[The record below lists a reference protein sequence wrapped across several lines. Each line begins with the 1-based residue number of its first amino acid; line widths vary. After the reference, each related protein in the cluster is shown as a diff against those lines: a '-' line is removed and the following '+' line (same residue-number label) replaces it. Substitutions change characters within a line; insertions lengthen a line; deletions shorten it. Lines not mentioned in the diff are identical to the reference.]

1 MSTESDALD
10 RSVLERKAR
19 EELMQIATALGVSVA
34 ARAKKAD
41 IVDAILGDAAEA
53 APAAAASGKDD
64 EPDDAAT
71 SKGPTVRRTRVRS
84 NGGRKDTE
92 PVEDGPGVPEPEVKA
107 PDVAGPTE
115 EPKAEWETD
124 VDEGSSQPADTAEA
138 SDDSNG
144 QSSQP
149 RDESAP
155 GEGQSRRRRRR
166 GRDRDRDEQFQGEP
180 LAVEGTLDLRDE
192 GYGFL
197 RTKGFLASREDVYVP
212 AKLVRQLGLRKGDV
226 VTGNSRPAARNEKNP
241 ALLRVDTVNG
251 LEPDE
256 AKARRSFD
264 DLTPVF
270 PDSKLKLEVAGDK
283 DNITGRVIDL
293 LAPIGKGQRGLI
305 VAPPKAGKTTVMKQI
320 AAAIEANHPDVEL
333 VVLLVDERPEEV
345 TDMARSVSGTVVAS
359 TFDRPPEEH
368 AQVAEL
374 TIEWAKRMVE
384 DGKDVVVIV
393 DGITRLT
400 RAYNFAAP
408 QTGRALSGG
417 LDAGAI
423 YPPKKFF
430 GAARNFEEGGSLT
443 ILATALVDTGSRMD
457 EVIFEEFK
465 GTGNMELRLDRRL
478 AERRVFPAIDVDG
491 SSTRHE
497 ELLFKKHQIAE
508 VHKLRGVLAAMSDT
522 EGEPMELL
530 KDRLGNFA
538 TNEAFLVEIGR
549 AR

>member
-1 MSTESDALD
+1 MSTEADALD
-10 RSVLERKAR
+10 RSKLERKSR
-19 EELMQIATALGVSVA
+19 DELMQIATALGVGVT
-34 ARAKKAD
+34 ARANKAD
-41 IVDAILGDAAEA
+41 IVDAILGDSDNETSAE
-53 APAAAASGKDD
+53 
-64 EPDDAAT
+64 DAGG
-71 SKGPTVRRTRVRS
+71 KGPTVRRTRVRS
-84 NGGRKDTE
+84 TGGRTVEE
-92 PVEDGPGVPEPEVKA
+92 PVEEGPEVPEPEVKA
-107 PDVAGPTE
+107 PDVEGPAE

-124 VDEGSSQPADTAEA
+124 VDDGGADSIGGDPSTEGSGP
-138 SDDSNG
+138 
-144 QSSQP
+144 SSQP
-149 RDESAP
+149 RDDNAA
-155 GEGQSRRRRRR
+155 GDGQSRRRRRR
-166 GRDRDRDEQFQGEP
+166 GRDRDEQFQGEP
-180 LAVEGTLDLRDE
+180 LPVEGTLDLRDE
-192 GYGFL
+192 GYGFM

-226 VTGNSRPAARNEKNP
+226 ITGTSRPAARNEKNP
-241 ALLRVDTVNG
+241 ALMRVDTVNG
-251 LEPDE
+251 LEPEE
-256 AKARRSFD
+256 ARARRAFD

-270 PDSKLKLEVAGDK
+270 PDSKLKLEVADGS
-283 DNITGRVIDL
+283 DNVTGRVIDL

-320 AAAIEANHPDVEL
+320 ASAIEANHPDVEL
-333 VVLLVDERPEEV
+333 IVLLVDERPEEV
-345 TDMARSVSGTVVAS
+345 TDMARSVNGTVVAS

-384 DGKDVVVIV
+384 EGKDVVVIV

-443 ILATALVDTGSRMD
+443 IIATALVDTGSRMD

-508 VHKLRGVLAAMSDT
+508 VHKLRSVLAAMSDA

-530 KDRLGNFA
+530 KDRLANFK